1 MIFQYI
7 LSAIFSFLYT
17 INFNFL
23 FSNQLQTENLEFQKS
38 NKKKGLKCERGERNL
53 Y

>member
-17 INFNFL
+17 INFL
-23 FSNQLQTENLEFQKS
+23 FWNQLQTENLEFQKS